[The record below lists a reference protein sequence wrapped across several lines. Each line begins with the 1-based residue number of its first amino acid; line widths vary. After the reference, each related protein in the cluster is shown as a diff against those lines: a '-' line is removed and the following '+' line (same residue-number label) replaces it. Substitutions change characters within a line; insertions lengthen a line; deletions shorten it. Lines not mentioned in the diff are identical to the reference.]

1 MFWWRDERE
10 VGDWV
15 VDLAFTDSEGGV
27 SRDGYASLNLGAH
40 VGDDPA
46 HVQANRAALA
56 QALEVPTGRLH
67 FMAQVH
73 GADVAVVPAPT
84 PPTADGMLTDSF
96 GEALVVLVAD
106 CTPVLLYDTERPLV
120 AAVHAGRPGMVAGVV
135 PRIVEELRRRGS
147 TSLRAVV
154 GPSVC
159 ARCYEVPEQMRADAA
174 AANPAAYAVS
184 WTGTPAIDVASGVVA
199 QLDSLGVP
207 IEWIGGC
214 TREQPRL
221 FSHRRDHDA
230 GRFAGIVSMRKKG

>member
-46 HVQANRAALA
+46 HVQANRAAVA
-56 QALEVPTGRLH
+56 QALAVPTGRLH

-73 GADVAVVPAPT
+73 GAEVAAVPAST

-135 PRIVEELRRRGS
+135 PRTVEELRRRGS

-184 WTGTPAIDVASGVVA
+184 WSGTPAIDVASGVVA

-207 IEWIGGC
+207 VEWIGGC

-221 FSHRRDHDA
+221 FSHRRDHGA